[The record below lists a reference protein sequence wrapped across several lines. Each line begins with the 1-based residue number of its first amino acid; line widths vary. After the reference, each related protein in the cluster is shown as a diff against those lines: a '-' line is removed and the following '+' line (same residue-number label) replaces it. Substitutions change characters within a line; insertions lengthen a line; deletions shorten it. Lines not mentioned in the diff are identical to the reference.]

1 MNKMLPKFTNNNYNE
16 GSILYIQGHRF
27 ELTKEE
33 TEKLFHELNSIV
45 YDLEIEKN
53 KKKSK
58 LDEWVKYS

>member
-16 GSILYIQGHRF
+16 GSILYIQGRRF